1 MIREISLKDEKEYY
15 YLGQLLNNDFQ
26 KLFKLEDEISK
37 SSSKIFIY
45 DDNKVLGFIE
55 IDILPDYVDIINI
68 VVNPNFR
75 NIGIGNKLI
84 DYVWN
89 KYKKVP
95 LNIEVS
101 INNINALRFYEKLGF
116 IKIGVRHGYY
126 NGVDAVRMVK
136 EK

>member
-1 MIREISLKDEKEYY
+1 L
-15 YLGQLLNNDFQ
+15 
-26 KLFKLEDEISK
+26 
-37 SSSKIFIY
+37 KIFVY

-55 IDILPDYVDIINI
+55 LDILPDYVDIINI

-84 DYVWN
+84 NYVWN

-101 INNINALRFYEKLGF
+101 INNINALKFYEKLGF

-136 EK
+136 EI